1 MIPAPGV
8 AAGTA
13 LRSLNGDQSNAD
25 QRTYIE
31 EGTDPRLTITSKIL
45 PLIILL
51 TVVSVAG
58 WVGYN
63 IYLSACDIRASAK
76 SSMSKKN
83 VVFTRDGVKVG
94 VRHIEDEKY
103 LDKTQRWVVKAWNMG
118 ESTEDPSTLKKQ
130 A

>member
-1 MIPAPGV
+1 MK
-8 AAGTA
+8 T
-13 LRSLNGDQSNAD
+13 
-25 QRTYIE
+25 
-31 EGTDPRLTITSKIL
+31 GTDPRLTTTSKLL

-51 TVVSVAG
+51 TVVSVGG

-63 IYLSACDIRASAK
+63 IYLAACDVRNSAK
-76 SSMSKKN
+76 SKMSKKN

-118 ESTEDPSTLKKQ
+118 ESTEDPSTLKRR